1 MTFFKVLQGV
11 QDLSKCMTSGNRKY
25 LGKSRQV
32 SLGLLALRNFPF
44 AIISIHFPLLQTPHP
59 LGEEGGGG
67 TVLGGLF

>member
-32 SLGLLALRNFPF
+32 SFGLLALRNFPF
-44 AIISIHFPLLQTPHP
+44 AIISINFPLLQTPHP
-59 LGEEGGGG
+59 LGEGGGG